1 MSSHL
6 AQPLNTTKRLYL
18 VTVSSDHLVWSS
30 SAAEAQDFVLSL
42 PLDQVDPEDWY
53 GTTKLSRHEP
63 AAGTTYDPNNLDT
76 QPAYDVAGMFD
87 YVPVLVT
94 DDADVDLDLTVAR
107 AIELDRLAHAL
118 SCAA

>member
-1 MSSHL
+1 
-6 AQPLNTTKRLYL
+6 
-18 VTVSSDHLVWSS
+18 
-30 SAAEAQDFVLSL
+30 
-42 PLDQVDPEDWY
+42 
-53 GTTKLSRHEP
+53 
-63 AAGTTYDPNNLDT
+63 
-76 QPAYDVAGMFD
+76 MFD